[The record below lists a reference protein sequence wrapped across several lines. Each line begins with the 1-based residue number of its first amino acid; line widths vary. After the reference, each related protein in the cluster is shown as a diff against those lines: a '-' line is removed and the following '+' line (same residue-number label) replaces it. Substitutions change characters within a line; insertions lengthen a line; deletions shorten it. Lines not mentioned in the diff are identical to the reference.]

1 MRAITGAKARDGQ
14 PQTDI
19 PSEQQ
24 MSKTQ
29 FTRDDLPPG
38 CMISLGAT
46 HVAPALDSIR
56 DMMAGHRALS
66 EATLAERLRK
76 GVAMGDLPPDT
87 NVEVLAAFYSALARG
102 IAVQARDG
110 ATRERLAEIAEVAMR
125 AWPKPERKT
134 RGSQV
139 AAGGLKPVTSTAKR
153 GPK

>member
-1 MRAITGAKARDGQ
+1 
-14 PQTDI
+14 
-19 PSEQQ
+19 

-38 CMISLGAT
+38 CMISLAAT
-46 HVAPALDSIR
+46 HVAPALDPIR

-110 ATRERLAEIAEVAMR
+110 ATRERSR
-125 AWPKPERKT
+125 GDR
-134 RGSQV
+134 RGSD
-139 AAGGLKPVTSTAKR
+139 ARLA
-153 GPK
+153 

>member
-1 MRAITGAKARDGQ
+1 
-14 PQTDI
+14 
-19 PSEQQ
+19 

-38 CMISLGAT
+38 CMISLAAT
-46 HVAPALDSIR
+46 HVAPALDPIR

-139 AAGGLKPVTSTAKR
+139 AAGVLKAVTSTAKR